1 MRFIKFLMIL
11 LLLVSSAIAQN
22 YSVDW
27 SVIAS
32 GGGHAASANYQV
44 DGTIGQPITGQSSSE
59 NYSVEGGFWAGF
71 AEGSVC
77 GLYFVG
83 DYNGSG
89 TFNVADII
97 SSFSKLKTG
106 SPNAYL
112 LCECPPGG
120 NTWAVAMDVNNSC
133 VFNIAD
139 VIAGFSK
146 LKTGSPELI
155 PCELCP
161 PEGWPS
167 PRGGDDQPLVM
178 PVLET
183 KARIINT
190 E

>member
-11 LLLVSSAIAQN
+11 LLLTSSAIAQN
-22 YSVDW
+22 YSIDW

-32 GGGHAASANYQV
+32 GGGRSASANYQAN
-44 DGTIGQPITGQSSSE
+44 GTIGQAIVGQASSE
-59 NYSVEGGFWAGF
+59 SYILQSGFWVGF
-71 AEGSVC
+71 AEGPVC
-77 GLYFVG
+77 GFYVIG
-83 DYNGSG
+83 DYNGNG

-146 LKTGSPELI
+146 LKTGSPELV

-161 PEGWPS
+161 PGDPA
-167 PRGGDDQPLVM
+167 PRRGNDQPLVM
-178 PVLET
+178 PVLQS